1 MRLDDFDYSLPPEFI
16 AQRPIEPRDA
26 ARLLILDRARE
37 ALAEHHVRDLPDL
50 LRPGDLLVFND
61 TRVLPARL
69 WARKRRTGGKVEILL
84 LRRDA
89 AQTWEALL
97 GGKGLKPGGELI
109 VEDQRRTHA
118 SSEEP
123 PIVVKI
129 EADLGG
135 ARRLLRF
142 SLPVTPQ
149 LEQLGEMP
157 LPPYIHEKLADPSRY
172 QTVYARTSGS
182 AAAPTAGLHFTPE
195 LLARL
200 AERGI
205 EQAYVT
211 LHVGLDTFAPI
222 TESNVEEHAIHSEW
236 MSVSREVADRINRAR
251 AGGRRVLA
259 VGTTSVRALES
270 AALEAVRRGGAEAL
284 DAWEGPTR
292 LYILPGHTFRVVQG
306 MLTNFHLPRSTLL
319 LLVSAFAG
327 RERMLA
333 AYAEAQAR
341 GFRFYSFGDAMLIL

>member
-1 MRLDDFDYSLPPEFI
+1 MRLDDFDYTLPPEFI
-16 AQRPIEPRDA
+16 AQRPIEPRDE
-26 ARLLILDRARE
+26 ARLLILNRARG

-84 LRRDA
+84 LRREA

-97 GGKGLKPGGELI
+97 GGKGLKPGAELI
-109 VEDQRRTHA
+109 LEDPRGAPA
-118 SSEEP
+118 SSEGSP
-123 PIVVKI
+123 LVVTV
-129 EADLGG
+129 EAELGG
-135 ARRLLRF
+135 ARRLIRF
-142 SLPVTPQ
+142 SSPVTPE
-149 LEQLGEMP
+149 LERLGEMP

-172 QTVYARTSGS
+172 QTVFARASGS

-195 LLARL
+195 LLERL
-200 AERGI
+200 AARGI
-205 EQAYVT
+205 DQTYVT

-222 TESNVEEHAIHSEW
+222 TEAKVEEHAMHSEW
-236 MSVSREVADRINRAR
+236 MSVSREAAARVNAAR
-251 AGGRRVLA
+251 AAGRRVIA
-259 VGTTSVRALES
+259 IGTTSVRTLET
-270 AALEAVRRGGAEAL
+270 AALEAARRGSAEAL
-284 DAWEGPTR
+284 APWEGPTR
-292 LYILPGHTFRVVQG
+292 LYIMPGYTFRVVQG

-327 RERMLA
+327 RERVLA
-333 AYAEAQAR
+333 AYAEAQSR